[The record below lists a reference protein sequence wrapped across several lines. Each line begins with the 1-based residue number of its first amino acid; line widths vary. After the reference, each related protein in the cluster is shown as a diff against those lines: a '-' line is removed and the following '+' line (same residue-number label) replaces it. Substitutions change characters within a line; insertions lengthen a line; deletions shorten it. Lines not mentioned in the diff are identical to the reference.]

1 MLIHHRADIRR
12 IGDFYFLFI
21 FLGCLKGDEIPVL
34 HEKDHRE
41 KIREMFAM
49 LSVNFARL
57 ATKG

>member
-34 HEKDHRE
+34 HEKDHRKKYE
-41 KIREMFAM
+41 KIIAMF
-49 LSVNFARL
+49 SVNFARL